1 MKNQAVNATVRA
13 RGAGWVLF
21 RRSPLK
27 ARFMPDAARLMPDP
41 VRGDAVAGETVAEAV
56 VGLQALAKGRRKASR
71 VDDSA
76 ARRGPFRP
84 DVWLNARQRHA
95 SRLAAHYFRAFDVL
109 AVVAISLGCAAL
121 STPDSV
127 FQSPLAHVAP
137 YVIGAVVVLALMRSL
152 GRYRFSRRQSASSH
166 LTSVIAIVGIGGIA
180 ALGSLA
186 FTGAPQGQWVGVLS
200 WIALTLIV
208 LTGLHMGWG
217 GLVRKWRASGAL
229 TPNIVLVGATRRAE
243 SLIREALKRR
253 DLNVLG
259 IFDDRLAR
267 SPTAIEG
274 VPVLGTADDLLSH
287 KMTPYVDR
295 IVLAIDPK
303 AEARVRELNNR
314 LSLLPNEVTLL
325 VEPTGVEETNSAL
338 DRLAA
343 APLADIQGP
352 VDPDRRAF
360 NKRMQDLFI
369 GLLALILLAPVI
381 AVVALAIRLDSAGPI
396 FFRQRR
402 HGFNHEEIVVW
413 KFRSMRQETADATA
427 SRQVTQDD
435 DRVTRIGRFIRKTSL
450 DELPQLL
457 NVLTG
462 EMSLVGPRPHAI
474 GMKTGHVES
483 ARLVADYAHRHR
495 IKPGMTGWA
504 AVNGSRGP
512 LHTAQD
518 VRRRVQL
525 DIDYVERQSLWLDLW
540 VMAITVPVLLGDRS
554 AVR

>member
-1 MKNQAVNATVRA
+1 M
-13 RGAGWVLF
+13 
-21 RRSPLK
+21 
-27 ARFMPDAARLMPDP
+27 DAPA
-41 VRGDAVAGETVAEAV
+41 
-56 VGLQALAKGRRKASR
+56 LQALAAAAMSEPA
-71 VDDSA
+71 DAAPDAA

-84 DVWLNARQRHA
+84 EVWLNARQRHA
-95 SRLAAHYFRAFDVL
+95 SRLAAHYFRAFDTL
-109 AVVAISLGCAAL
+109 AVVAVSLLCAWAAAPGALIHTEVSRVMPFALGAITVLGSMRSLGQYRFARGRKTSRHLA
-121 STPDSV
+121 SV
-127 FQSPLAHVAP
+127 
-137 YVIGAVVVLALMRSL
+137 AVVVLAGAIMT
-152 GRYRFSRRQSASSH
+152 
-166 LTSVIAIVGIGGIA
+166 LTSGWLLRGAEAQAPAYLVWAGLVLITLSVLHIGW
-180 ALGSLA
+180 S
-186 FTGAPQGQWVGVLS
+186 
-200 WIALTLIV
+200 
-208 LTGLHMGWG
+208 
-217 GLVRKWRASGAL
+217 GLVRRWRRSGAL
-229 TPNIVLVGATRRAE
+229 TPNIVLVGATRHAE

-267 SPTAIEG
+267 SPRAIEG
-274 VPVLGTADDLLSH
+274 VPVLGTAADLLTH

-295 IVLAIDPK
+295 IVLAIDPR
-303 AEARVRELNNR
+303 AEARVRELNATLR
-314 LSLLPNEVTLL
+314 TLPHEVTLL
-325 VEPTGVEETNSAL
+325 VEPNGADETRSAL

-343 APLADIQGP
+343 APLADVQGP
-352 VDPDRRAF
+352 VDDDRRAF
-360 NKRMQDLFI
+360 NKRLQDMII
-369 GLLALILLAPVI
+369 GLIALTLLGPVMAMI
-381 AVVALAIRLDSAGPI
+381 ALAIRLDSPGPI

-413 KFRSMRQETADATA
+413 KFRSMKQEAADATA
-427 SRQVTQDD
+427 SRQVTHDD

-457 NVLTG
+457 NVIAG

-525 DIDYVERQSLWLDLW
+525 DIDYVERQSLWMDLW
-540 VMAITVPVLLGDRS
+540 IMAVTVPVLLGDR
-554 AVR
+554 AAIR

>member
-1 MKNQAVNATVRA
+1 MVVGNCLAASPMTEAVRRPSFDSA
-13 RGAGWVLF
+13 RSDADTLDVPGLQPLAAAAVT
-21 RRSPLK
+21 RSPE
-27 ARFMPDAARLMPDP
+27 ADAD
-41 VRGDAVAGETVAEAV
+41 G
-56 VGLQALAKGRRKASR
+56 
-71 VDDSA
+71 A

-84 DVWLNARQRHA
+84 EVWLNARQRHA
-95 SRLAAHYFRAFDVL
+95 SRLAAHYFRAFDTL
-109 AVVAISLGCAAL
+109 AVVAVSLLCAWAAAPGPLIHTEVSRVLPFAL
-121 STPDSV
+121 GAITV
-127 FQSPLAHVAP
+127 LGLMRALGQYRFVRGQKTVWHLATVA
-137 YVIGAVVVLALMRSL
+137 AMVLA
-152 GRYRFSRRQSASSH
+152 GAAAA
-166 LTSVIAIVGIGGIA
+166 IATGWVLRGDA
-180 ALGSLA
+180 AQ
-186 FTGAPQGQWVGVLS
+186 APAYLVW
-200 WIALTLIV
+200 A
-208 LTGLHMGWG
+208 
-217 GLVRKWRASGAL
+217 GLVLITLNALHIGWSDMVGRWRASGAL
-229 TPNIVLVGATRRAE
+229 TPNIVLVGATRHAE

-267 SPTAIEG
+267 SPRAIEG
-274 VPVLGTADDLLSH
+274 VPVLGTAADLLTH

-295 IVLAIDPK
+295 IVLAIDPR
-303 AEARVRELNNR
+303 AEARVRELNATLR
-314 LSLLPNEVTLL
+314 TLPHEVTLL
-325 VEPTGVEETNSAL
+325 VEPDGMAETQSAL

-343 APLADIQGP
+343 APLADVQGP
-352 VDPDRRAF
+352 VDDDRRAF
-360 NKRMQDLFI
+360 NKRLQDLVLGLI
-369 GLLALILLAPVI
+369 ALVLLAIPMAI
-381 AVVALAIRLDSAGPI
+381 VALVIRLDSPGPI

-413 KFRSMRQETADATA
+413 KFRSMKQEASDATA
-427 SRQVTQDD
+427 SRQVTHDD

-457 NVLTG
+457 NVIAG

-525 DIDYVERQSLWLDLW
+525 DVDYIERQSLWMDLW
-540 VMAITVPVLLGDRS
+540 IMAITVPVLLGDR
-554 AVR
+554 AAIR

>member
-1 MKNQAVNATVRA
+1 MQGGQELPAASPMTKAVRRQTYDDALS
-13 RGAGWVLF
+13 GAGVL
-21 RRSPLK
+21 
-27 ARFMPDAARLMPDP
+27 DAS
-41 VRGDAVAGETVAEAV
+41 
-56 VGLQALAKGRRKASR
+56 GLQALAAAAVSTPASA
-71 VDDSA
+71 DPADGA

-84 DVWLNARQRHA
+84 EVWLNARQRHA
-95 SRLAAHYFRAFDVL
+95 SRLAAHYFRAFDSL
-109 AVVAISLGCAAL
+109 AVVGVGLLCAWAAAPGALIHAEVSHVLPFVAGTATVLG
-121 STPDSV
+121 
-127 FQSPLAHVAP
+127 
-137 YVIGAVVVLALMRSL
+137 LMRSL
-152 GRYRFSRRQSASSH
+152 GQYRFERGQKAGRHLASVAGVV
-166 LTSVIAIVGIGGIA
+166 LAGA
-180 ALGSLA
+180 AVTLA
-186 FTGAPQGQWVGVLS
+186 TGWLLRGTGAQVSAYLVW
-200 WIALTLIV
+200 A
-208 LTGLHMGWG
+208 
-217 GLVRKWRASGAL
+217 GLVLITLNALHIGWSDMVGRWRASGAL
-229 TPNIVLVGATRRAE
+229 TPNVVLVGATRHAE

-267 SPTAIEG
+267 SPRAIEG
-274 VPVLGTADDLLSH
+274 VPVLGTAADLLTH

-295 IVLAIDPK
+295 IVLAIDPR
-303 AEARVRELNNR
+303 AEARVRELNTTLR
-314 LSLLPNEVTLL
+314 TLPHEVTLL
-325 VEPTGVEETNSAL
+325 VEPNGADETQSAL

-343 APLADIQGP
+343 APLADVQGP
-352 VDPDRRAF
+352 VDDDRRAF
-360 NKRMQDLFI
+360 YKRIQDMVL
-369 GLLALILLAPVI
+369 GLVALVLLAPI
-381 AVVALAIRLDSAGPI
+381 MAAIALAIRLDSPGPI

-413 KFRSMRQETADATA
+413 KFRSMRQDAADATA
-427 SRQVTQDD
+427 SRQVTHDD

-457 NVLTG
+457 NVITG

-525 DIDYVERQSLWLDLW
+525 DIDYVERQSLWVDLW
-540 VMAITVPVLLGDRS
+540 IMAITVPVLLGDRA